1 MRTVVPALATGN
13 CVIVKPSQ
21 LTPRTIECITEC
33 VVSAGVPSGV
43 FQVLPDSLAVVHAL
57 CTSPDVAAVSF
68 FGSSA
73 EAQVVFNRCLT
84 AGKRVLAFGG
94 AKNHVLALP
103 DCDVQTTVQDIVAGF
118 TACAGQ
124 RCLAVSVLI
133 LVGDGSESMQ
143 KAFMDSL
150 VAEIVTVASRVEAG
164 QKIGQFGPLIN
175 GAARDRCVVFYNI
188 SI

>member
-21 LTPRTIECITEC
+21 LTLRTIECITEC
-33 VVSAGVPSGV
+33 VVSPEEKFLDLQSVAGGKSV
-43 FQVLPDSLAVVHAL
+43 VLGGCRS
-57 CTSPDVAAVSF
+57 TKKETVSF

-73 EAQVVFNRCLT
+73 EAQVVFNRCVT

-133 LVGDGSESMQ
+133 LVSDGSESMQ

-175 GAARDRCVVFYNI
+175 GAARDRCVVLLQ
-188 SI
+188 